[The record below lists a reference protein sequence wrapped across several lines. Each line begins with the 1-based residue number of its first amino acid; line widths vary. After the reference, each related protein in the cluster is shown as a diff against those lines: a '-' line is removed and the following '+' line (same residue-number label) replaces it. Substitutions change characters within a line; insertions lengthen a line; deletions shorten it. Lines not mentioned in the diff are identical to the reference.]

1 VEESFIHSHLSKPV
15 ISYFAFVSDLTTIL
29 ASLTP
34 EEKTD
39 ECVAHA
45 LAVRSA
51 WWLGNYHR
59 LFKLYTEAPRMAG
72 YLVDWFVDRE
82 RKAAI
87 KCMIKSYVLLQ
98 SFLLLLL
105 KLNWCNFRTH
115 TTLTVYK

>member
-1 VEESFIHSHLSKPV
+1 MKQSFLHHFLNR
-15 ISYFAFVSDLTTIL
+15 FLHFLCVSDLITIL

-34 EEKTD
+34 EDKTD

-59 LFKLYTEAPRMAG
+59 LFKLYTESPRMAG
-72 YLVDWFVDRE
+72 YLIDWFADRE

-87 KCMIKSYVLLQ
+87 KSLIKTYVLL
-98 SFLLLLL
+98 
-105 KLNWCNFRTH
+105 
-115 TTLTVYK
+115 

>member
-1 VEESFIHSHLSKPV
+1 MF
-15 ISYFAFVSDLTTIL
+15 FSDLTTIL

-34 EEKTD
+34 EDKTD

-87 KCMIKSYVLLQ
+87 KSLIKSYVLYKFIPLITIET
-98 SFLLLLL
+98 
-105 KLNWCNFRTH
+105 R
-115 TTLTVYK
+115 LT

>member
-1 VEESFIHSHLSKPV
+1 MEGSFLHSYLSKPV
-15 ISYFAFVSDLTTIL
+15 LSYFEFVSDLTTIL
-29 ASLTP
+29 ASLTL

-87 KCMIKSYVLLQ
+87 KSMIKAYVLLQ

-105 KLNWCNFRTH
+105 KPKWCNFRTH
-115 TTLTVYK
+115 TTLAV